1 MVSVVYVCLDYVK
14 GKKKYKCFIGE
25 KVIFY
30 LLSINYIFVCKFLL
44 IGVWVVLLVGF
55 FLFSLLYLMLILLN
69 SWFIYLNV
77 EMMRNNFDWFI
88 DNCMLKD
95 YIILEWYFCC
105 DMYKLMCNII
115 KYI

>member
-14 GKKKYKCFIGE
+14 GEKKYKCFIGE

-55 FLFSLLYLMLILLN
+55 F
-69 SWFIYLNV
+69 FI
-77 EMMRNNFDWFI
+77 
-88 DNCMLKD
+88 
-95 YIILEWYFCC
+95 
-105 DMYKLMCNII
+105 
-115 KYI
+115 